1 MKIPFILLAALFAA
15 AGPATAQDAKPETKG
30 RLGCIYAA
38 AGKVELRQAGK
49 TDWLL
54 SPKGRAI
61 AQGDAIRTAGGAWCE
76 ILLKEGSFIKLEE
89 NSEMTAET
97 LVAAAERREF
107 SFSFLKGK
115 ALWMAMKLGNKINSA
130 FSVRTPSAVCAVR
143 GTAFSLLVSTSGETA
158 VGLFEGAVALT
169 GDAGE
174 KTLLPG
180 QEAAAGIGKLETKD
194 RLSGLMLAEER
205 RYRRIK
211 KRVEDLR
218 ARLAAREDFIDDF
231 VNRRQKAVAD
241 LEKRQQE
248 KLKKR

>member
-1 MKIPFILLAALFAA
+1 MKIPFILLSALLAA
-15 AGPATAQDAKPETKG
+15 AGTVQAQDAKPQTG
-30 RLGCIYAA
+30 RLGCVYAA
-38 AGKVELRQAGK
+38 SGKVELRQAGR
-49 TDWLL
+49 TDWLV

-61 AQGDAIRTAGGAWCE
+61 AQGDSIRTAPGAWCE

-97 LVAAAERREF
+97 LLAAAEKREF

-115 ALWMAMKLGNKINSA
+115 ALWMAMKLGKKINSA

-158 VGLFEGAVALT
+158 VGLFEGEVALS
-169 GDAGE
+169 GAAGE
-174 KTLLPG
+174 KVLLPG
-180 QEAAAGIGKLETKD
+180 QEGLAAPDKLEASD
-194 RLSGLMLAEER
+194 RLSRLMSAEER
-205 RYRRIK
+205 RYRRVK
-211 KRVEDLR
+211 KRVDDLR

-231 VNRRQKAVAD
+231 VNRRQKAVAY